1 MALER
6 RFTLVELMV
15 VIAIIGLL
23 SAVVGIAVSDQFAP
37 AQATKVKAD
46 FAQLEQS
53 LGMFKL
59 HHGRY
64 PRDLG
69 ELIDPPQGKR
79 GTPKRYLKRL
89 GKDPWGADY
98 VYEPRGGSYSLVS
111 LGADGAVGGEGEAA
125 DLEAEELLGE

>member
-1 MALER
+1 MRR

-37 AQATKVKAD
+37 AQVTKVKAD

-69 ELIDPPQGKR
+69 ELLDPPRGKR
-79 GTPKRYLKRL
+79 GAPRRYLKRL
-89 GKDPWGADY
+89 SKDPWGGDY
-98 VYEPRGGSYSLVS
+98 VYEPRGGSYSLAS
-111 LGADGAVGGEGEAA
+111 LGSDGQPGDRRAASRTAVHASA
-125 DLEAEELLGE
+125 SR